1 MITIRS
7 SGKSSISRG
16 PTSIPSGTSMCPSVR
31 PMPTFLR
38 IERPTSATLRSSAV
52 GGVDDLL
59 DAVDVGG
66 EARHDDPP
74 LAARE
79 DLLQVRPDDRLRGR
93 EALAVDVGR
102 VAAQQQHALAPELRQ
117 ARDVGGRPVDGR
129 LVELVVAGEQDRP
142 ELSAERDRAGVGDRV
157 GHVHQLERERP
168 ELERSRPARRRS
180 ARRRAACAPRA
191 WSAPSPSSAARRRPA
206 AASPAGRARAA
217 PTAAR
222 RGGPRGR
229 A

>member
-1 MITIRS
+1 MITTRS

-16 PTSIPSGTSMCPSVR
+16 PTSIPSGTSMWPSVR

-38 IERPTSATLRSSAV
+38 IERPDQRDLAV
-52 GGVDDLL
+52 ERGGGVDDLL
-59 DAVDVGG
+59 HAVDVRG

-79 DLLQVRPDDRLRGR
+79 DLLQVRADDRLRRR
-93 EALAVDVGR
+93 EAGAVDVGR
-102 VAAQQQHALAPELRQ
+102 VAAQQQHALAAELGQ
-117 ARDVGGRPVDGR
+117 ARDVGRRPVDRG
-129 LVELVVAGEQDRP
+129 LVELVVAGDQHRA
-142 ELSAERDRAGVGDRV
+142 ELGAERDRAGVGDRV

-168 ELERSRPARRRS
+168 ELERFAGRDLVQLDVAQLVLVELGARHRDRQRAAVDGRQLRRR
-180 ARRRAACAPRA
+180 
-191 WSAPSPSSAARRRPA
+191 
-206 AASPAGRARAA
+206 RARAA